1 MFSFLRKIRK
11 SLVDSGSVRKYIL
24 YSIGEIALVVIGI
37 LIALQISNWNEWQ
50 KSRTKEK
57 QTLEDV
63 RATILSNNETLSR
76 QIQSISRYTTFGNRV
91 YKWIKGEI
99 HFDSISPQ
107 AWQSAMMNG
116 ANLKLSTSGYEAL
129 KNNGFDLLTNLELK
143 KEVINLF
150 ENTYSNLEKEQTWG
164 TVIRPDLD
172 KLLLE
177 HFVKNVDEEGRIV
190 FGLIP
195 REEAFLLESNYYYG
209 LLETAIG
216 QRQFYT
222 TRYERVIDANE
233 KVIDFIDAE
242 LAENRHLKN
251 L

>member
-1 MFSFLRKIRK
+1 MLTYLRKIRK
-11 SLVDSGSVRKYIL
+11 SLIESGSATKYML
-24 YSIGEIALVVIGI
+24 YAIGEIALVVIGI
-37 LIALQISNWNEWQ
+37 LIALQINNWNEWQ

-63 RATILSNNETLSR
+63 RATILSNNESLSR
-76 QIQSISRYTTFGNRV
+76 QIETISYYTSSGNRV

-99 HFDSISPQ
+99 HFDSISPH

-143 KEVINLF
+143 KEIINLF
-150 ENTYSNLEKEQTWG
+150 ENVYSDLERQQTWG
-164 TVIRPDLD
+164 TAINPAHD
-172 KLLLE
+172 KFLLE
-177 HFVKNVDEEGRIV
+177 HFIKYVNEDGWID

-195 REEAFLLESNYYYG
+195 RNKAFLLESNYYYG
-209 LLETAIG
+209 LIETAIG

-222 TRYERVIDANE
+222 TRYERAIEANE
-233 KVIDFIDAE
+233 KVITLINEELIDVD
-242 LAENRHLKN
+242 
-251 L
+251 